1 MNRVT
6 ITSLHVD
13 ARGAIPF
20 IKALRETADIPL
32 KTAKDAYDGLKE
44 GTPFT
49 FDSPLNQVLITR
61 QLRHYC
67 DISFGGARR
76 IDQAIAALHALNHT
90 AVETDMDS
98 DPEGFRIARELQ
110 LIEGVNPVP
119 TRVGDAVLMFL
130 GMAFDNFNPTRN
142 GAQDGRDAA

>member
-1 MNRVT
+1 MNRAT

-13 ARGAIPF
+13 PRGAIPF
-20 IKALRETADIPL
+20 VKALREIADISL
-32 KTAKDAYDGLKE
+32 VEAKAAYDGLKE

-49 FDSPLNQVLITR
+49 FETPTNQVQVAR
-61 QLRHYC
+61 QLRPFC
-67 DISFGGARR
+67 DVSFGYLRR

-90 AVETDMDS
+90 AVETDLES

-119 TRVGDAVLMFL
+119 TRVGDAVLMYL
-130 GMAFDNFNPTRN
+130 GLAFDNFNPTRN
-142 GAQDGRDAA
+142 GEQDGHDAA